1 MMTTCVK
8 PQAKLFNLMKE
19 LKWVIP
25 NCFYYKRAKYT
36 LKQIIE
42 YAKKADFTDL
52 IVFTEK
58 AGAPN
63 GMYIVHLPE
72 GPTAYYKMTSTKLGA
87 EIAGGA
93 ALQADLEPEIV
104 MNNFTTRLGHRCQR
118 QLASL
123 FPQRPNYRGRRVIA
137 FHNQRDFVFF
147 RHYRYAFRKEF
158 SKTSLQEIGPR
169 FCLKM
174 RYMQHGVF
182 DAKHGEYEFVW
193 RPDSQVSRKKMAM

>member
-1 MMTTCVK
+1 M
-8 PQAKLFNLMKE
+8 
-19 LKWVIP
+19 
-25 NCFYYKRAKYT
+25 
-36 LKQIIE
+36 
-42 YAKKADFTDL
+42 
-52 IVFTEK
+52 
-58 AGAPN
+58 
-63 GMYIVHLPE
+63 
-72 GPTAYYKMTSTKLGA
+72 
-87 EIAGGA
+87 
-93 ALQADLEPEIV
+93 QADLEPEIV

-118 QLASL
+118 QLAAL

-193 RPDSQVSRKKMAM
+193 RPDSQANRKAMAF